1 MKREIIGEVI
11 SNKMEKTVVV
21 EVEMIRS
28 HPLYRKLVRK
38 KRKFYAHNPDN
49 KAKIG
54 DRVKIRECRPLSKLK
69 RWVVT
74 EVLKV

>member
-49 KAKIG
+49 KAKKG